1 MHKFQSMKLVQL
13 ENVRMWLYCTL
24 KEAKQ
29 IEKIHQH
36 VTMNQSETTKRKG
49 QIKREETLRQSTT
62 DAEFAMMKKE

>member
-1 MHKFQSMKLVQL
+1 MKLVQL

-49 QIKREETLRQSTT
+49 QIKREETLR
-62 DAEFAMMKKE
+62 